1 MYDSKNRK
9 QLLKHRT
16 VCVVGE
22 DSNNMDVFLD
32 MLMEDN
38 NMF

>member
-1 MYDSKNRK
+1 MILTSQGSKKTMYDSKYRK

-22 DSNNMDVFLD
+22 DSNNMFR
-32 MLMEDN
+32 
-38 NMF
+38 